1 MGAGEGVLR
10 HHYNGKEE
18 GLKVVRRKHGGLEES
33 PGQGA
38 PGWIGEQLPSYRR
51 GR

>member
-1 MGAGEGVLR
+1 MEKR
-10 HHYNGKEE
+10 E
-18 GLKVVRRKHGGLEES
+18 GLKVVRRKHGGA
-33 PGQGA
+33 GGRAQVQGA